1 MVRKLV
7 FACAVLGVLVVSV
20 PGAYSLDS
28 FKFMVNR
35 STLWCPGGVV
45 ALDEPESVVL
55 QKCGEP
61 TEIIQKEDIG
71 PVWVYVFRD
80 DRFMYYLVVK
90 EGELQRIAST
100 PCNQHRYDCFDL
112 R

>member
-1 MVRKLV
+1 MVRILII
-7 FACAVLGVLVVSV
+7 ASLVLGLVIIAAV
-20 PGAYSLDS
+20 PSYSQDM

-45 ALDEPESVVL
+45 SINEPESVVL
-55 QKCGEP
+55 EKCGQP
-61 TEIIQKEDIG
+61 TEIIQKEGVG

-80 DRFMYYLVVK
+80 DRFMYYLVVRDHS
-90 EGELQRIAST
+90 LNRIAST
-100 PCNQHRYDCFDL
+100 VCRQQEYDCFDL

>member
-1 MVRKLV
+1 MVRKIV
-7 FACAVLGVLVVSV
+7 FTCVALGLMVVAAPWSH
-20 PGAYSLDS
+20 ALDS
-28 FKFMVNR
+28 FRFMVNR

-45 ALDEPESVVL
+45 SLGEPESVVL

-71 PVWVYVFRD
+71 PVWAYVFRD

-90 EGELQRIAST
+90 EGKLQRIAST

>member
-1 MVRKLV
+1 MVRKIIIMNL
-7 FACAVLGVLVVSV
+7 VLGLVILATTPSY
-20 PGAYSLDS
+20 AQDS
-28 FKFMVNR
+28 FRFMVNR

-45 ALDEPESVVL
+45 SIDEPESVVKE
-55 QKCGEP
+55 KCGEP
-61 TEIIQKEDIG
+61 TEIVEKEDVG
-71 PVWVYVFRD
+71 PVWAYVFRD

-90 EGELQRIAST
+90 DGALKRIAST